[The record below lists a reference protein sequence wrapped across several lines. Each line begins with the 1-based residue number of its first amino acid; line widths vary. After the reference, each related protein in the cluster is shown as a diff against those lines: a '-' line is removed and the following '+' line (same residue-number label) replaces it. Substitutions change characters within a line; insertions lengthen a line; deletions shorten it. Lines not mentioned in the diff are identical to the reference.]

1 MKVGILG
8 KISKVKDPLII
19 DGLLKFVEDCGYQT
33 KRFVSP
39 NEIDAEVDVV
49 IVLGGDGAILHAS
62 VIAAKKGVKVIGVN
76 FGNLGFLAEFEKTE
90 WNELQ
95 PILKQLETNSCR
107 ILKRSLLECRINDK
121 TFYALNEIALQR
133 DSGSPAIKFP
143 QMLRLDVQTKE
154 GKTSISGD
162 GLLVSTPTGSTAYS
176 LSAGG
181 AIVTPEVPVFMLTPI
196 CAFSMRSR
204 PIVVSD
210 AEEFILKVE
219 KGNAIVSADGY
230 PMEALSK
237 GDEIYI
243 KKAPFTADFPVRE
256 NSDFFA
262 KIRNKLSE

>member
-19 DGLLKFVEDCGYQT
+19 DELIKFVQDCGYET

-39 NEIDAEVDVV
+39 NEINDVDVV

-62 VIAAKKGVKVIGVN
+62 VIAAKKGVKIIGVN
-76 FGNLGFLAEFEKTE
+76 FGNLGFLAEYEKGE
-90 WNELQ
+90 LNEIKSL
-95 PILKQLETNSCR
+95 LKQIETGNCR
-107 ILKRSLLECRINDK
+107 VLKRSLLECSINGK
-121 TFYALNEIALQR
+121 TAYALNEIAVQR
-133 DSGSPAIKFP
+133 DSGIPAIKFP
-143 QMLRLDVQTKE
+143 QMLRLEVQTNE
-154 GKTSISGD
+154 GKTFVSGD

-181 AIVTPEVPVFMLTPI
+181 AIITPEVPVFMLTPI

-204 PIVVSD
+204 PIVVADND
-210 AEEFILKVE
+210 AFMLRVE

-230 PMEALSK
+230 SLDTLSQ

-256 NSDFFA
+256 NGDFFA
-262 KIRNKLSE
+262 KVRNKLSE